1 MGRRNREIPELA
13 IPTEVPLVSYDDE
26 GKRHI
31 LGRAVVFAEGVA
43 AYFDEGE
50 DDSHVKKVIRAIT
63 EGAVNS
69 LSLAPHQA
77 SPPPIEM
84 ERE

>member
-1 MGRRNREIPELA
+1 MGRREIPELA
-13 IPTEVPLVSYDDE
+13 IPMEVPLVSYDSE

-31 LGRAVVFAEGVA
+31 LGRAVVLGEGVA
-43 AYFDEGE
+43 AYFEE
-50 DDSHVKKVIRAIT
+50 KSDDSYVRQIIKAIT
-63 EGAVNS
+63 QGAVNS
-69 LSLAPHQA
+69 LSMAPHQA